1 MADENPPPVPPI
13 ITRAA
18 QRRLAEENP
27 VIPPAPIGAPIF
39 SLTPAALHT
48 AAFID
53 LGSTEGRKLFSTA
66 TKPLDEPYD
75 GSKSGIHMFIH
86 QVTTRALICGWMTTI
101 MSIPKPTPA
110 DPDAI
115 LTLTN
120 QYGQIDLADIEA
132 HALTYQAAQVKA
144 AQDSIMMKIFLDG
157 SLNKTLMLPV
167 LAKKSLYTFGGI
179 ENGPAMFR
187 VIVQLVG
194 LETNAS
200 VAVINALLRT
210 MPSKMTELKSDIV
223 AFNEFV
229 TEQCNE
235 LTSRGQQPYDILHLL
250 FEAYRT
256 ASNDEFQEYIR
267 AKQSAV
273 YDGSMNIDY
282 HNLMSIAE
290 EKYKIMVIKGEW
302 KPTKGNNASTE
313 DHIIALQAQVLALQA
328 ASLATT
334 TSTKKAPAKSSTTKE
349 DRKSNSGKW
358 SWKDVAPKAG
368 EAKSITFEG
377 RKYVHCPHHASTKW
391 VLADKHKDGC
401 KLDPKWK
408 FPEDDDKKLSY
419 AHALMH
425 VVDECDEDENI

>member
-1 MADENPPPVPPI
+1 MAANVPGPPNVVPPPP
-13 ITRAA
+13 
-18 QRRLAEENP
+18 
-27 VIPPAPIGAPIF
+27 PIF

-66 TKPLDEPYD
+66 TKPLEEPYD
-75 GSKSGIHMFIH
+75 GSKTGIHMFIH
-86 QVTTRALICGWMTTI
+86 QVATRALICGWTSTI
-101 MSIPKPTPA
+101 MAIPKPTVA
-110 DPDAI
+110 DPNATLSL
-115 LTLTN
+115 LT
-120 QYGQIDLADIEA
+120 QYGQVDLADIEG
-132 HALTYQAAQVKA
+132 HALTYQAAEVKA
-144 AQDSIMMKIFLDG
+144 AQDSNMLKIFLDG
-157 SLNKTLMLPV
+157 SLHKTLMLRV
-167 LAKKSLYTFGGI
+167 LAKKTNYTFGGI
-179 ENGPAMFR
+179 ENGPAMLR
-187 VIVQLVG
+187 VILQLVG

-200 VAVINALLRT
+200 VAVINAILRT

-229 TEQCNE
+229 TEQCNK

-273 YDGSMNIDY
+273 YDGSLTLDY
-282 HNLMSIAE
+282 HDLMSIAE

-302 KPTKGNNASTE
+302 KVPKGSTNTTE
-313 DHIIALQAQVLALQA
+313 EHIIALQAQVMALQA
-328 ASLATT
+328 ASHVAAS
-334 TSTKKAPAKSSTTKE
+334 STKKQAAKTFPAKE
-349 DRKSNSGKW
+349 DRKNNTGKW
-358 SWKDVAPKAG
+358 AWKDNAPKAG
-368 EAKSITFEG
+368 ESKTLTFEG

-408 FPEDDDKKLSY
+408 FPTDDDNDKKLSY
-419 AHALMH
+419 AHALLH

>member
-1 MADENPPPVPPI
+1 MAAQPPPVPP
-13 ITRAA
+13 
-18 QRRLAEENP
+18 
-27 VIPPAPIGAPIF
+27 VVPPPIF

-66 TKPLDEPYD
+66 TKPLEEPYN
-75 GSKSGIHMFIH
+75 GSKTGIHMFIH
-86 QVTTRALICGWMTTI
+86 QVATRALICGWTSTI
-101 MSIPKPTPA
+101 MDIPKPTVANPA
-110 DPDAI
+110 ATLSM
-115 LTLTN
+115 LT

-132 HALTYQAAQVKA
+132 HALIYQAAHVKA
-144 AQDSIMMKIFLDG
+144 AQDANMLKIFLDG
-157 SLNKTLMLPV
+157 SLNKTLMLRV
-167 LAKKSLYTFGGI
+167 LSKKSNYTFGGI
-179 ENGPAMFR
+179 ENGPAMLR
-187 VIVQLVG
+187 VILQLVG

-200 VAVINALLRT
+200 VAVINAILRT
-210 MPSKMTELKSDIV
+210 MPAKMSELKSDIV

-273 YDGSMNIDY
+273 YDGSLTLDY
-282 HNLMSIAE
+282 HDLMTIAE

-302 KPTKGNNASTE
+302 KVAKGSTNTTE
-313 DHIIALQAQVLALQA
+313 DHIIALQAQVIALQA
-328 ASLATT
+328 ATQMSNVP
-334 TSTKKAPAKSSTTKE
+334 TKKPTTKTYPAKD
-349 DRKSNSGKW
+349 DRKSNTGKW
-358 SWKDVAPKAG
+358 AWKDKAPKAG
-368 EAKSITFEG
+368 EAKSLTFEG

-408 FPEDDDKKLSY
+408 FPSDDEDDKKLSY
-419 AHALMH
+419 ANALMH
-425 VVDECDEDENI
+425 VVDECDDDENI